1 MKRSQFEKAAYCMIP
16 NINMWHS
23 GKGKSIEKVI
33 ASDRQEVGGVE
44 LVDHLGIFKDCETVL
59 YVIVMV
65 HLSKSIELYSTMKF
79 NICKFLKKSLG
90 LFLSRMGY
98 LSQDGMYNMIKWSN
112 FIANVWM
119 SLIEGDGGKVA
130 DLSNFGN
137 ETRMQAK
144 ETVHNHYIL
153 VVL

>member
-1 MKRSQFEKAAYCMIP
+1 
-16 NINMWHS
+16 
-23 GKGKSIEKVI
+23 
-33 ASDRQEVGGVE
+33 
-44 LVDHLGIFKDCETVL
+44 
-59 YVIVMV
+59 
-65 HLSKSIELYSTMKF
+65 
-79 NICKFLKKSLG
+79 
-90 LFLSRMGY
+90 MGY
-98 LSQDGMYNMIKWSN
+98 LSQDGMYNMIKRSN

-137 ETRMQAK
+137 KTRMQAK